1 MSSNVRAG
9 SSPASSTEKPPK
21 RRLFYLNKLFLI
33 KIKKMKKLLSLLFL
47 FIVSIVFSQENIP
60 YQKPS
65 SEILELVEFE
75 RPPSV
80 IYDDDKNYLIFLYR
94 DNYKSIEELSDKELR
109 LAGLR
114 INPRTNIGSRVT
126 YYNDIKIRKFDN
138 RSQDPN
144 PVDGMYSCLLYT
156 SPSPRDVEESRMP
169 SSA

>member
-1 MSSNVRAG
+1 
-9 SSPASSTEKPPK
+9 
-21 RRLFYLNKLFLI
+21 
-33 KIKKMKKLLSLLFL
+33 MKKLLSLLFL

-114 INPRTNIGSRVT
+114 INPRTNIGSRVS

-138 RSQDPN
+138 SSQDPN
-144 PVDGMYSCLLYT
+144 PVD
-156 SPSPRDVEESRMP
+156 
-169 SSA
+169 